1 MYCTGWHWHDAT
13 GYWTRILPV
22 KSKKQGKLGLMLCGL
37 LVLLALAGC
46 KQALER
52 TPLATPAFDAETLEH
67 LRQTHPLNLEQILA
81 EKALLALSETM
92 VLRNPYVPVTPL
104 SLQACGQDANCS
116 YSLLRTGLP
125 RLSFPAQPQVYD
137 WWWQRRLQPDQAQVC
152 GVQFADAA
160 GEDYRLATFPNRD
173 ELVASGFELTHFQ
186 ACGACST
193 LQDLAVYGEL
203 DLTIMA
209 KVCSKRWS
217 LAEKKSCMQA
227 IGFSEACAESWAYNA
242 MKTAQSCALVCVR
255 EYGLMALLT
264 GTENVP
270 PVNEQG
276 ELNACLLC
284 DEMMSGPGFQYSAGR
299 TRRNSGI
306 ISEIDRPDEEVY
318 EVLHRYFE

>member
-1 MYCTGWHWHDAT
+1 M
-13 GYWTRILPV
+13 RIFPV
-22 KSKKQGKLGLMLCGL
+22 KSNKQGNMWRMLCGL

-46 KQALER
+46 KQDLEK
-52 TPLATPAFDAETLEH
+52 TPLATPAFDAATLER
-67 LRQTHPLNLEQILA
+67 LRQTRPLNLEQILA
-81 EKALLALSETM
+81 EKALLAPSGVM

-104 SLQACGQDANCS
+104 LLQACGQDANCS

-137 WWWQRRLQPDQAQVC
+137 WWWQRETTPDQAQVC
-152 GVQFADAA
+152 GVQFADTMNV
-160 GEDYRLATFPNRD
+160 DYRLATFSNHD
-173 ELVASGFELTHFQ
+173 ELTANGFVLTHYQ

-203 DLTIMA
+203 DLTVMA
-209 KVCSKRWS
+209 KVCSKRLS
-217 LAEKKSCMQA
+217 LVEKKSCMQA
-227 IGFSEACAESWAYNA
+227 IGFSEACADSWAFNA
-242 MKTAQSCALVCVR
+242 QKTAQSCALVCIR

-284 DEMMSGPGFQYSAGR
+284 DEMMAGPGFQYSAGR

-306 ISEIDRPDEEVY
+306 VSEIDRPDAEVY
-318 EVLHRYFE
+318 EVPHQYFE

>member
-1 MYCTGWHWHDAT
+1 M
-13 GYWTRILPV
+13 

-67 LRQTHPLNLEQILA
+67 LRQTHPLNIGQILA
-81 EKALLALSETM
+81 QKTLQAPSGAM
-92 VLRNPYVPVTPL
+92 VLQNPYVPVTPL
-104 SLQACGQDANCS
+104 SLLACGQDANCS

-137 WWWQRRLQPDQAQVC
+137 WWRQRNGEPDQAQVC
-152 GVQFADAA
+152 GVQFADTA

-203 DLTIMA
+203 DLTVMA

-242 MKTAQSCALVCVR
+242 MKTAQSCALVCIR

>member
-1 MYCTGWHWHDAT
+1 
-13 GYWTRILPV
+13 
-22 KSKKQGKLGLMLCGL
+22 MLCGL
-37 LVLLALAGC
+37 LGLLTIASC
-46 KQALER
+46 RQELER
-52 TPLATPAFDAETLEH
+52 TPLATPAFDAQMLDQ
-67 LRQTHPLNLEQILA
+67 LRQTRPLNLEQVLA
-81 EKALLALSETM
+81 EKALQAPAGDFILQ
-92 VLRNPYVPVTPL
+92 NPYVPSTPL
-104 SLQACGQDANCS
+104 AQRVCWQDAHCL
-116 YSLLRTGLP
+116 YSLLGTGLP
-125 RLSFPAQPQVYD
+125 RASFPAQPQVYD

-160 GEDYRLATFPNRD
+160 GEDYRLATFPNPD

-203 DLTIMA
+203 DLTVMA
-209 KVCSKRWS
+209 KVCSKRLS
-217 LAEKKSCMQA
+217 LVEKKSCMQE

-242 MKTAQSCALVCVR
+242 MKTAQSCALVCIR
-255 EYGLMALLT
+255 AYGLLPLLT

-318 EVLHRYFE
+318 EVPHRYFE